1 MMDWIH
7 TPWFVALFIAV
18 FGTLFV
24 WLGSAGVHRRFTKS
38 GHAHWALV
46 ARTAL
51 RYLGMTSVGLAV
63 ARTAGVDLTAL
74 IATAGVATIAIGF
87 AAQTSLG
94 NLIAG
99 IFLLVDR
106 PFEVDDAI
114 EIEGREGIV
123 REITLLSV
131 RLRTF
136 DNLLVRV
143 PNETALK
150 ATVVN
155 LTRMATRRVDVPI
168 LLPYGSDIE
177 QVRKTLVLALKG
189 CPEVLLDPE
198 SAVVTLALTEN
209 AVRIQVRA
217 WVSRP
222 GFIEGR
228 TAVVETIHRTLR
240 DAKIRVAFPQITF
253 WPGSSG
259 D

>member
-1 MMDWIH
+1 MMAWIQ
-7 TPWFVALFIAV
+7 TPWFLALLVAV

-24 WLGSAGVHRRFTKS
+24 WLGSAAVHRRLTKN

-46 ARTAL
+46 ARTNL
-51 RYLGMTSVGLAV
+51 RYLGMTIVGLAV
-63 ARTAGVDLTAL
+63 ARAAGVDLTAL
-74 IATAGVATIAIGF
+74 TATAGVATIAIGF

-106 PFEVDDAI
+106 PFQVDDAI

-123 REITLLSV
+123 LEITLLSV

-155 LTRMATRRVDVPI
+155 LTRMATRRVDVPV

-177 QVRKTLVLALKG
+177 RARRILVEALRG
-189 CPEVLLDPE
+189 CSEVLLDPE
-198 SAVVTLALTEN
+198 PAVVTLALTEH

-217 WVSRP
+217 WVARP
-222 GFIEGR
+222 NFVEAR
-228 TAVVETIHRTLR
+228 TAVVETIHSTLR
-240 DAKIRVAFPQITF
+240 DAKIRVAFPQVTV
-253 WPGSSG
+253 WPGAS
-259 D
+259 DD